1 MERFVIIGAGVAGI
15 RAAQTLRKFRPED
28 LITVI
33 SIDDIE
39 EAARF
44 APMLTTIQIP
54 KGDMAHFAVLSLIDR
69 LQGGHRACV
78 RMELPCHLMVRE
90 SAGMYLH

>member
-1 MERFVIIGAGVAGI
+1 
-15 RAAQTLRKFRPED
+15 
-28 LITVI
+28 
-33 SIDDIE
+33 
-39 EAARF
+39 
-44 APMLTTIQIP
+44 MLTTIQIP